1 MFGRAA
7 TSTTEKT
14 EKTVLFQEKNRV
26 EHSNHKMVA
35 HNIFRKK
42 YSYRNFAETKKSITF
57 APLIRDIS

>member
-26 EHSNHKMVA
+26 EQRYRKEVA

-42 YSYRNFAETKKSITF
+42 IF
-57 APLIRDIS
+57 L